1 MASLFGLKIR
11 GCSLMLVVLVAT
23 TVIAQSPTTP
33 SANKDQEVPVVFTC
47 PMHPDVQS
55 SQPGMCPRCRMQ
67 LVAKLPDRVEYPLTM
82 RSNPTVARAG
92 KPLELAFTVQDPKTG
107 RRVTDFKV
115 IHEKL
120 YHVFVVGQDLQYF
133 VHGHGEQGTDSIFRF
148 DTSFPAPG
156 MYRVLSDFYPE
167 GGTPQLIAKTIL
179 VPGGPITP
187 GTELKQDLSPKNS
200 GNMRVSM
207 TLQPEHPMAGMKTQL
222 FLHLE
227 PADKLDLFLGAWA
240 HMLAASDDLVD
251 MIHDHPFVA
260 DGGPNMQFNLI
271 FPRPRVYRIWVQFQ
285 HKGLV
290 NTAVFNVPVSEFIQP
305 K

>member
-1 MASLFGLKIR
+1 MRSIFGLNIWR
-11 GCSLMLVVLVAT
+11 SCLMLVVLVAT
-23 TVIAQSPTTP
+23 SVIAQSPTTP
-33 SANKDQEVPVVFTC
+33 SANNNQEAPAVFTC

-67 LVAKLPDRVEYPLTM
+67 LVAKLPDRIEYPLTM
-82 RSNPTVARAG
+82 RLNPTVARPG
-92 KPLELAFTVQDPKTG
+92 KPLELAFTVQDPNTG

-120 YHVFVVGQDLQYF
+120 YHIFVVSQDLQYF
-133 VHGHGEQGTDSIFRF
+133 VHGHGEQGSDSIFRF
-148 DTSFPAPG
+148 GTSFPKPG
-156 MYRVLSDFYPE
+156 MYRVLSDFYPD

-187 GTELKQDLSPKNS
+187 GTELKQDLNPKNS
-200 GNMRVSM
+200 GNMQVSM
-207 TLQPEHPMAGMKTQL
+207 TLQPEHPVAGMKTQL

-260 DGGPNMQFNLI
+260 DGGPDMQFNLI

-285 HKGLV
+285 HKGLI